1 MDNKFKNNVAEV
13 TGEITSEPEFSH
25 ETYGEKFYVMMLDVE
40 RASGAMDNIPLTISD
55 RLFELDDT
63 YIGKRVHVSGQ
74 FRSYNK
80 GNRLILS
87 LFVRDIEELDDM
99 QSDLKVNSISL
110 DGYICKAPKYRKT
123 PLGREIADALIAV
136 NRGYGKSD
144 YIPCIAW
151 GRNARFAEQL
161 EIGTHVEITG
171 RIQSRKYS
179 KRYLDGTEEERT
191 AYEVSAS
198 MIAII
203 DGSEE

>member
-63 YIGKRVHVSGQ
+63 YTGKRVHVSGQ

-99 QSDLKVNSISL
+99 QSNLKVNSISL

-136 NRGYGKSD
+136 NRGYRKSD

>member
-63 YIGKRVHVSGQ
+63 YTGKRVHVSGQ

-179 KRYLDGTEEERT
+179 KRYPDGTEEERT

>member
-63 YIGKRVHVSGQ
+63 YTGKRVHVSGQ

-99 QSDLKVNSISL
+99 QSNLKVNSISL

>member
-1 MDNKFKNNVAEV
+1 MDNKFKNNAAEV
-13 TGEITSEPEFSH
+13 TGVITSEPEFSH

-40 RASGAMDNIPLTISD
+40 RASGAMDSIPLTISD

-63 YIGKRVHVSGQ
+63 YTGKRVHVSGQ

-87 LFVRDIEELDDM
+87 LFVLDIEELDDR
-99 QSDLKVNSISL
+99 QDDLLVNGVSL
-110 DGYICKAPKYRKT
+110 DGYICKEPKYRTT
-123 PLGREIADALIAV
+123 PLGREIADVLIAV

-171 RIQSRKYS
+171 RIQSRNYT
-179 KRYLDGTEEERT
+179 KRCSDGAEEERT
-191 AYEVSAS
+191 AYEVSVS
-198 MIAII
+198 MITII

>member
-1 MDNKFKNNVAEV
+1 MDNKIKNNAAEV
-13 TGEITSEPEFSH
+13 TGVITSEPEFSH

-40 RASGAMDNIPLTISD
+40 RASGAMDSIPLTISD

-63 YIGKRVHVSGQ
+63 YTGKRVHVSGQ

-99 QSDLKVNSISL
+99 QSDLQVNSISL
-110 DGYICKAPKYRKT
+110 DGYICKAPIYRKT
-123 PLGREIADALIAV
+123 PLGREIADVLIAV

-171 RIQSRKYS
+171 RIQSRNYT
-179 KRYLDGTEEERT
+179 KRCSDGAEEERT
-191 AYEVSAS
+191 AYEVSVS
-198 MIAII
+198 MITII

>member
-13 TGEITSEPEFSH
+13 TGVITSEPEFSH

-40 RASGAMDNIPLTISD
+40 RASGVMDNIPLTISD

-63 YIGKRVHVSGQ
+63 YTGKRVHVSGQ

-198 MIAII
+198 MITII

>member
-13 TGEITSEPEFSH
+13 TGVITSEPEFSH
-25 ETYGEKFYVMMLDVE
+25 ETYGEKFYTMMLDVE
-40 RASGAMDNIPLTISD
+40 RASGAMDSIPLTISD

-63 YIGKRVHVSGQ
+63 YTWKRVHVSGQ

-99 QSDLKVNSISL
+99 QSDLKANSIRL

-123 PLGREIADALIAV
+123 PLGREIADVLIAV

-179 KRYLDGTEEERT
+179 KRYPDGTEEERT